1 MANNNLDPVQLA
13 KRVSGQLVK
22 WSVGQKNKRKSLQW
36 KIDSLKWKFAKQNF
50 GDCCKM
56 IMDGAEVALKVEE
69 ELSNMEARVEGGE
82 GGERLRLK
90 VKLVRRKVERYYR
103 LIHLFSVS
111 KNPREFADCL
121 GNLNTVN
128 GGKSRAPHQIMIQLS
143 EERGRRFVKW
153 KGGWGKGRAFVQ
165 RKTGATVK
173 NGSNTSLHKL
183 FLISGDESTVQRAIN
198 VPVTQNPTA
207 IASTRDYDIV
217 NMNRYPQ

>member
-1 MANNNLDPVQLA
+1 
-13 KRVSGQLVK
+13 
-22 WSVGQKNKRKSLQW
+22 
-36 KIDSLKWKFAKQNF
+36 
-50 GDCCKM
+50 M
-56 IMDGAEVALKVEE
+56 IIDGAEVALKVEE
-69 ELSNMEARVEGGE
+69 ELSNMETRVKSGE
-82 GGERLRLK
+82 GGERLRMK
-90 VKLVRRKVERYYR
+90 VELVRRKVERYYR
-103 LIHLFSVS
+103 LIHLFSTY
-111 KNPREFADCL
+111 PQEFADCL